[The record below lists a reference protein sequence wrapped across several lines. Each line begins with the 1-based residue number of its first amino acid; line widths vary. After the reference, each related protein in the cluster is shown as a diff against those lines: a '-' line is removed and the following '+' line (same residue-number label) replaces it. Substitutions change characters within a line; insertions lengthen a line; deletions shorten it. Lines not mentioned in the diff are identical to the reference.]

1 MATRPGPLTEWP
13 WQWMGS
19 FKYLVLAPAAL
30 HTAHRVVTKGWGDM
44 SLAYAAMLPALL
56 LRMIHNQIWI
66 SLSRHQ
72 TARRKHIIV
81 DRGLE
86 FDQVDRESSWD
97 DQIIFNG
104 LFFYLAYAAV
114 PNVSRMPVWR
124 TDGAII
130 TALLHIGPVEFL
142 YYWFHR
148 ALHHHFLYSR
158 YHSHHHASIV
168 TEPITSVIH
177 PFAEH
182 VVYFLLFSIP
192 MMTPIFMGCG
202 SVLAVVLYI
211 TYIDFMNNM
220 GHCNFELVPKRVF
233 HVFPA
238 LKYLMYTPSFHSLH
252 HTQFRTNYSLFMPF
266 YDYIYNTMDNSTD
279 ELYERALKGT
289 EETPDLV
296 HLTHM
301 TNLRSTYHLRVG
313 IASIASRPSES
324 PVWYMWMIW
333 PVAWLSMVLAW
344 VYGSSAFVVENHTLK
359 KFKMQTWAIPRYN
372 FHYGLIWERES
383 INGLIEKAILDA
395 DGRGVRVLSLGLLNQ
410 AKQLNGGGELFTK
423 KYPKLRVRLVDGSG
437 LATAVVLKSIP
448 LDTKQVFLCGSSSK
462 VAHATATALCE
473 RGVQVIMNQKKEY
486 DMLKL
491 RVPESSTGY
500 LKFSSDEIPR
510 VKVIWKQGSEPQME
524 VIWIG
529 DIIDDKQQRRAPSG
543 TIFIPTSQFPLKKT
557 RKDCTY
563 LGSPAMKIPETMQ
576 NVHTCEN
583 WLPRRVMSAWRIAA
597 IIHAQEGWNMHE
609 CGDDMMDIEKVW
621 SAAIR
626 HGFIPLSKA

>member
-1 MATRPGPLTEWP
+1 CC
-13 WQWMGS
+13 S
-19 FKYLVLAPAAL
+19 
-30 HTAHRVVTKGWGDM
+30 
-44 SLAYAAMLPALL
+44 
-56 LRMIHNQIWI
+56 
-66 SLSRHQ
+66 
-72 TARRKHIIV
+72 
-81 DRGLE
+81 DR
-86 FDQVDRESSWD
+86 D

-114 PNVSRMPVWR
+114 PNVSRMPVWI
-124 TDGAII
+124 TEGAII

-220 GHCNFELVPKRVF
+220 GHCNFELVPKHIF

-266 YDYIYNTMDNSTD
+266 YDYIYNTMDSSTD
-279 ELYERALKGT
+279 ELYERTLKGT

-344 VYGSSAFVVENHTLK
+344 VYGSSAFVIESLTLK

-372 FHYGLIWERES
+372 FHYGLIWQRQNNSME
-383 INGLIEKAILDA
+383 
-395 DGRGVRVLSLGLLNQ
+395 
-410 AKQLNGGGELFTK
+410 
-423 KYPKLRVRLVDGSG
+423 
-437 LATAVVLKSIP
+437 VVNYLHKSI
-448 LDTKQVFLCGSSSK
+448 
-462 VAHATATALCE
+462 
-473 RGVQVIMNQKKEY
+473 
-486 DMLKL
+486 
-491 RVPESSTGY
+491 
-500 LKFSSDEIPR
+500 
-510 VKVIWKQGSEPQME
+510 
-524 VIWIG
+524 
-529 DIIDDKQQRRAPSG
+529 
-543 TIFIPTSQFPLKKT
+543 
-557 RKDCTY
+557 
-563 LGSPAMKIPETMQ
+563 Q
-576 NVHTCEN
+576 N
-583 WLPRRVMSAWRIAA
+583 
-597 IIHAQEGWNMHE
+597 
-609 CGDDMMDIEKVW
+609 
-621 SAAIR
+621 
-626 HGFIPLSKA
+626 